1 MTRKEE
7 QPEKSSCLIPLSVK
21 IKDPLLPT
29 HGVIHGIQNN
39 KLGKH
44 EKSDHGNLAR
54 ISSHWSSD
62 SRDTEQ

>member
-1 MTRKEE
+1 MTRKE
-7 QPEKSSCLIPLSVK
+7 
-21 IKDPLLPT
+21 DPLLPT